1 MASRASSRTLRKNKE
16 QKAEKTE
23 DISHLKNTVDE
34 VEKNIDED
42 SSSSSEKHEEPTQKN
57 KISTM
62 AFEINKAPKLEKCD
76 REDLVKFMANYKNYL
91 AVFEEAGADGMEPRP
106 LKTMLKPSLLT
117 AICKYELKKPLEE
130 VSAAELFRA
139 LTGLMDR
146 DRLHGPDMVKEMRK
160 LQMRN

>member
-1 MASRASSRTLRKNKE
+1 SRTLRKNKQ
-16 QKAEKTE
+16 QKAENTE

-62 AFEINKAPKLEKCD
+62 AFEINNAPKLQKCD
-76 REDLVKFMANYKNYL
+76 RDLVKFMANHKNYL
-91 AVFEEAGADGMEPRP
+91 AVFEDAGANGMEPRP

-117 AICKYELKKPLEE
+117 DICK
-130 VSAAELFRA
+130 
-139 LTGLMDR
+139 
-146 DRLHGPDMVKEMRK
+146 
-160 LQMRN
+160 